1 MGMFSI
7 ANLRLTLRVRG
18 GWRLLTRVTRASA
31 PSSARL
37 DGSETDRAEPP
48 APLSARVHPV
58 LSEDTSGR
66 QLMADS
72 VVPKPPPPPVSP
84 PPVSPPPVRVPPPVS
99 PPPVSVPPPPR
110 IPPVPLPGTPDW
122 DQRGRR

>member
-1 MGMFSI
+1 MRSTIGLFR
-7 ANLRLTLRVRG
+7 RLWTV
-18 GWRLLTRVTRASA
+18 LLALAGLTSTAA
-31 PSSARL
+31 ASSARL

-84 PPVSPPPVRVPPPVS
+84 PPVSPPPPVRVPPPVS
-99 PPPVSVPPPPR
+99 PPPVSVPPP
-110 IPPVPLPGTPDW
+110 
-122 DQRGRR
+122 